1 MANTKE
7 CYKNCLR
14 LKTPALIRILRRN
27 EISVFSWNNPLYA
40 SDERSF
46 CSSKKI
52 MKVSEK
58 TRGLQNFF
66 FTVASTKLGR
76 RFWFSYRDW
85 RWTCK
90 PDSFF
95 PVTNDM
101 FKFYRKGALFLLFSW
116 WNSFLKIFSADILL
130 VQSHDQLNVIHLIT
144 GV

>member
-7 CYKNCLR
+7 CYKNYLR

-66 FTVASTKLGR
+66 SQLLQQNLDVGFGFHIGTGDEHVNLTPFSQWRMTCLNFTERAPYFCSLAGGIV
-76 RFWFSYRDW
+76 FSRSLVL
-85 RWTCK
+85 T
-90 PDSFF
+90 
-95 PVTNDM
+95 
-101 FKFYRKGALFLLFSW
+101 FS
-116 WNSFLKIFSADILL
+116 
-130 VQSHDQLNVIHLIT
+130 
-144 GV
+144 